1 MRFADL
7 QARGCGRSQRHCRS
21 REVPPQGSLDPDPLQ
36 EGQRWRP

>member
-21 REVPPQGSLDPDPLQ
+21 REVPPQGSLDP
-36 EGQRWRP
+36 